1 MDKIS
6 SFDGKYRFLS
16 NFSNHTVTFGGFTY
30 KNSEAAFHAQKD
42 PSRAAEFVDLSP
54 SQAKRLGRR
63 VKLRADWEQ
72 VKDDIMFDIVMAKF
86 KQHDGIRKRLIETE
100 DADLEEGNTW
110 GDKYWG
116 TVDGKGKNKLG
127 KILMQVRDIL
137 RGEEE

>member
-86 KQHDGIRKRLIETE
+86 QQHDGIRKRLIETE

-110 GDKYWG
+110 GDKY
-116 TVDGKGKNKLG
+116 
-127 KILMQVRDIL
+127 
-137 RGEEE
+137 